1 LHLGRAAPTTRAARL
16 EPLLVKERAMLF
28 DSLPDRVTVYEVS
41 PRDGLQNERI
51 IVSTAEKVRLIDA
64 LLAAGIERIEAT
76 SFVSPKWVPQ
86 LADAEQ
92 LLAALSDRPAR
103 YSALCPNVRG
113 LARAR
118 QSGIGE
124 IAVFISASE
133 DHNRKN
139 LNDSVDNTL
148 ARLREVVQ
156 EARSA
161 GIFVR
166 GCISTLWGFRQIDD
180 IDMTLAVR
188 IGHAL
193 RDMGCG
199 ELSLG
204 DTMGI
209 ATPKRTRDVVLR
221 FLDVCPASALSLH
234 MHDTR
239 GTALANVVVGL
250 ELGLRGFDSSIGG
263 LGGCPFA
270 PGAAGNLATED
281 LVYMLHGMGIETGV
295 SLDKLL
301 TAGNV
306 AAAVVGRALPGK
318 VHLAG
323 LRPSP

>member
-1 LHLGRAAPTTRAARL
+1 
-16 EPLLVKERAMLF
+16 MLF

-41 PRDGLQNERI
+41 PRDGLQNERAT
-51 IVSTAEKVRLIDA
+51 VPTAGKLRLILA
-64 LLAAGIERIEAT
+64 LLDAGLQRIEAT

-86 LADAEQ
+86 LADAEE
-92 LLAALSDRPAR
+92 LLAQLPQQAAR
-103 YSALCPNVRG
+103 FSALCPNVRG

-118 QSGIGE
+118 QSGVSE

-133 DHNRKN
+133 DHNRRN

-156 EARSA
+156 EARAS

-166 GCISTLWGFRQIDD
+166 GCISTLWGFRQVDD
-180 IDMTLAVR
+180 IDMTLALR

-193 RDMGCG
+193 RDMGCD

-209 ATPKRTRDVVLR
+209 ATPKRTRDVLLR
-221 FLDVCPASALSLH
+221 FLDVCPGSALCMH

-239 GTALANVVVGL
+239 GTALANVLVGL
-250 ELGLRGFDSSIGG
+250 ELGLRGFDAAIGG

-301 TAGNV
+301 AAGNV

-318 VHLAG
+318 VHAAG
-323 LRPSP
+323 LRPSS